1 MFKVGSGFER
11 FSLVTLDLCRALSSP
26 SLCLLTMGFIS
37 FAPFLLPVTKHTNKL
52 SLVLLFWF
60 SYRGFI
66 FLKDS
71 IVGGRGSVI
80 ILSHWAVNACV
91 IMIRLTILLLLG
103 L

>member
-11 FSLVTLDLCRALSSP
+11 FTLVTLDLCRALSSP

-37 FAPFLLPVTKHTNKL
+37 FAPFLLPVTKHTNTL

-80 ILSHWAVNACV
+80 ILSHWAVNAC
-91 IMIRLTILLLLG
+91 LL
-103 L
+103 